1 MSGKYEWVE
10 RGIKKKDGFYFI
22 DYRDAGNRRVQEK
35 IGTSLQFARSVLGN
49 RLNDKAKCQFLNVA
63 PQKRM
68 LFADYA
74 RKYLKHSRENKAEG
88 TSTRD
93 RTSIVHLKEFFGELC
108 LEEITL
114 ARIEEYKSQRL
125 EKVTS
130 STVNRETGCLDHML
144 NMAIEW
150 EILREKPFK
159 KIRKM
164 KEPPGRIRYLTLEE
178 IPRLLRE
185 CSARILL
192 IVFTALNTG
201 MRKGEITDLRWRDV
215 DLANRIIHIER
226 AKNRERRDV
235 PINEP
240 LMRMLQL
247 RERQG
252 PKVFEG
258 VGEFRKSFLGAVK
271 RAGIEDFRFHDLRHS
286 FASYLVMQGTSILLV
301 KDLLGHKTLEMTL
314 RYAHLAPDLRVPAC
328 EAMGKITG
336 GFLETTKIYHEKSL

>member
-74 RKYLKHSRENKAEG
+74 RKYLKYSRENKAEG

-93 RTSIVHLKEFFGELC
+93 RFSVLHLKKFFGELC
-108 LEEITL
+108 LEEISQ
-114 ARIEEYKSQRL
+114 AKIDDYKSQRL
-125 EKVTS
+125 EKVTP
-130 STVNRETGCLDHML
+130 STVNRETSCLDHML
-144 NMAIEW
+144 NMAVEW

-185 CSARILL
+185 CSARIRL
-192 IVFTALNTG
+192 IVFMALNTG
-201 MRKGEITDLRWRDV
+201 MRKGELLALRWSDINTR
-215 DLANRIIHIER
+215 NRIVHVEKTKSHNRRDIPINKPLLEMLTG
-226 AKNRERRDV
+226 RERTGD
-235 PINEP
+235 
-240 LMRMLQL
+240 
-247 RERQG
+247 
-252 PKVFEG
+252 KVFEG
-258 VGEFRKSFLGAVK
+258 VKNFRKAFDNAVM
-271 RAGIEDFRFHDLRHS
+271 RAGITNFHFHDLRHS
-286 FASYLVMQGTSILLV
+286 FASHLVMQGTSILLV
-301 KDLLGHKTLEMTL
+301 KELLGHKTLEMTL
-314 RYAHLAPDLRVPAC
+314 RYAHLSPDLRVPAC

-336 GFLETTKIYHEKSL
+336 GFLETIENEPTETQ